1 VKKMK
6 TVLCFGDSNTFGEKA
21 SGGRFERWERWTGQV
36 QKELG
41 DEYYIIEEGCGGRTT
56 VWDDPI
62 EEHKNGKKYLIP
74 CLHSHMPLD
83 LVVIML
89 GTNDLKNRFSLSAL
103 DIAYSIENIILS
115 IYKENCGK
123 DARNPSILLISP
135 PQIENLTKLADILI
149 GAKKKREELSGR
161 LETLAGELRVHFL
174 DAASCVTI
182 DPQDGVHMDLQGH
195 AALANVISERIVQI
209 LNDDK

>member
-1 VKKMK
+1 MK

-21 SGGRFERWERWTGQV
+21 SGGRFERWERWTGLV

-41 DEYYIIEEGCGGRTT
+41 EDYYIIEEGCGGRTT

-74 CLHSHMPLD
+74 CLHSHMPID
-83 LVVIML
+83 LIVIML
-89 GTNDLKNRFSLSAL
+89 GTNDLKNRFSLSSL
-103 DIAYSIENIILS
+103 DITYSIENLILS
-115 IYKENCGK
+115 INKENCGK
-123 DARNPSILLISP
+123 DGRNPRILLISP

-149 GAKKKREELSGR
+149 GAKAKREELSGR
-161 LETLAGELRVHFL
+161 LETLAGELCIDFL
-174 DAASCVTI
+174 DAAKYVTI

-195 AALANVISERIVQI
+195 AALASVISEKIDQI